1 MKRFIPLNIYRKYID
16 LTIPV
21 KNLVSIKSTP
31 RLGPVFLFILGFSLL
46 FLGFYR
52 NQWQMVRPKKFSLFQ
67 KDVEGYVIARMVLTR
82 QSQLISHGGLLG
94 WGDVNPSDINEED
107 YQNQYDTYLKGLSF
121 QTYWS
126 KKSHPGFQGIFFSI
140 LDRLSP
146 FSPTNNLRLFRMLA
160 SGLFAVTLTGLILWF
175 YQEIGWLSA
184 LFALISMV
192 LSQWMT
198 LFGRNLFFFS
208 WIFYLPMLVLLFRLQ
223 SEKKG
228 NTFPDKQLFWLVF
241 SLVLFK
247 CLFNGYD
254 FILPT
259 LGMLASPII
268 FYGIVDNW
276 NKERFI
282 KRSIVVVIAALIAI
296 LVSLTF
302 LSLQIM
308 FASDTLQDGVNYM
321 IENFNRRI
329 FNSDQDPSS
338 IYVIASQASVWSVLR
353 VYLSE
358 SYFYKFHVPYFVII
372 IVFAIVSAI
381 YLISNKISPGDPNQT
396 SKAFALIVTTWF
408 SLLSPLSWYTV
419 FKSLAFLHTHMNY
432 LPWHMPFT
440 ILGFGMCGYIVETLF
455 RKLKPAP

>member
-1 MKRFIPLNIYRKYID
+1 MKKIVS
-16 LTIPV
+16 V
-21 KNLVSIKSTP
+21 KFLP
-31 RLGPVFLFILGFSLL
+31 RLGPALLFTLGFSLL

-67 KDVEGYVIARMVLTR
+67 KDVEGYVMARMVLTR

-94 WGDVNPSDINEED
+94 WGDVNPNDINEED

-160 SGLFAVTLTGLILWF
+160 SSLFAVTLTGLTLWF

-184 LFALISMV
+184 LFALGSMV

-208 WIFYLPMLVLLFRLQ
+208 WIFYFPMVVLLFRLQ

-228 NTFPDKQLFWLVF
+228 NQLSDKQLFWLVF
-241 SLVLFK
+241 SLTLFK

-259 LGMLASPII
+259 LGMIASPIV
-268 FYGIVDNW
+268 FYGIAGKW
-276 NKERFI
+276 NKEKFI
-282 KRSIVVVIAALIAI
+282 KRFVTVAFAALIAI
-296 LVSLTF
+296 I
-302 LSLQIM
+302 LSLIILSVQVM
-308 FASDTLQDGVNYM
+308 FAAESFQEAIRYM
-321 IENFNRRI
+321 MENFNRRLI
-329 FNSDQDPSS
+329 DGGQDPSP
-338 IYVIASQASVWSVLR
+338 IYAIAAQASVWSILKI
-353 VYLSE
+353 YLSE
-358 SYFYKFHVPYFVII
+358 SYFYKFYVPYFVVI
-372 IVFAIVSAI
+372 IVFAIMSAI
-381 YLISNKISPGDPNQT
+381 YLISDKISPGDPSQT

-440 ILGFGMCGYIVETLF
+440 ILGFGLCGYIVETLF
-455 RKLKPAP
+455 HKLKPA